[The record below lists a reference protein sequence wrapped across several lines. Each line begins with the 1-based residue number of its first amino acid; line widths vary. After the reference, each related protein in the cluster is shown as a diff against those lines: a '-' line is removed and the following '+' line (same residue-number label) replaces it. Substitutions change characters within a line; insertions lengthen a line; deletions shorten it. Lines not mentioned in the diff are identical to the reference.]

1 MKIFFP
7 AIIFI
12 LVLTA
17 RSLPAQTNALPPLE
31 TIIQRALDRAA
42 AEDDND
48 REFNRHYAYTR
59 IRMTEFRN
67 AKGQMISLEEKH
79 TAEGVR
85 TNSLPKMV
93 MVAAVK
99 PKDESLSETHSNIHG
114 KALQVKDY
122 SLTNLVSR
130 FQVTL
135 AGREIVN
142 GRSSFILDFVPR
154 KNLPVHSYKDNFI
167 NKAAGRVWVDESD
180 YAIAKADV
188 HLMQQVNVLGG
199 LLGSVWKFTYSFD
212 RARTLEGFWFSRH
225 VDWHLEGR
233 EVIFHRIVDYHEQK
247 IDEQKVL
254 PPAR

>member
-1 MKIFFP
+1 MKIFP
-7 AIIFI
+7 LVVTI
-12 LVLTA
+12 LI
-17 RSLPAQTNALPPLE
+17 SLAKLSPAQTNALPPIE
-31 TIIQRALDRAA
+31 TIIQRGLDRAA
-42 AEDDND
+42 TEDEND
-48 REFNRHYAYTR
+48 REFNQNYAYTR
-59 IRMTEFRN
+59 IRVTEFRN
-67 AKGQMISLEEKH
+67 AKGQVISLEEKH

-85 TNSLPKMV
+85 TNSPPKIGK
-93 MVAAVK
+93 VAAAK
-99 PKDESLSETHSNIHG
+99 SQDAPASETHSNIRG

-135 AGREIVN
+135 AGREMVN

-188 HLMQQVNVLGG
+188 HLTQQVNVLGG
-199 LLGSVWKFTYSFD
+199 LLGAVWKFTYSFD
-212 RARTLEGFWFSRH
+212 RVRTPEGLWFSRH

-233 EVIFHRIVDYHEQK
+233 EVIFNRIVDYHEQK
-247 IDEQKVL
+247 INERKVVA
-254 PPAR
+254 PPH